1 MSGSADS
8 RAALPSSPFTML
20 GASDALV
27 CEGDACLVVPA
38 GVPASVPPSAPV
50 ASDAA
55 TAADE
60 PGRRGVSR

>member
-8 RAALPSSPFTML
+8 RGPLSSGPFTML
-20 GASDALV
+20 GASDAVV

-38 GVPASVPPSAPV
+38 DASVAP
-50 ASDAA
+50 DHAA
-55 TAADE
+55 AGDR

>member
-20 GASDALV
+20 GAIDATV
-27 CEGDACLVVPA
+27 CEGDACLIVP
-38 GVPASVPPSAPV
+38 GSVPPSAPV

>member
-8 RAALPSSPFTML
+8 RAPLPSIPFAML

-38 GVPASVPPSAPV
+38 SAQV
-50 ASDAA
+50 DSDAA

>member
-1 MSGSADS
+1 MSGSAGS
-8 RAALPSSPFTML
+8 RAPLPSTPFAML

-38 GVPASVPPSAPV
+38 SAPV
-50 ASDAA
+50 ASDDAA
-55 TAADE
+55 AGDG

>member
-1 MSGSADS
+1 MSGSAGL
-8 RAALPSSPFTML
+8 RAALPSIPFAML

-38 GVPASVPPSAPV
+38 SVPSGGSPSAPV